1 MQSDV
6 RDVDVLLELLNG
18 VSRLGEGF
26 KATVE
31 EIRGTLSRVDQWIRI
46 DRPAY
51 WKQQLRLSEQA
62 LNSALDYLQQKQST
76 TRPGDR
82 PPASEAQKRV
92 AVAKQRVNRCQE
104 KIQACQRH
112 LLRLE
117 QVINGMAGPLT
128 EIDEYAAN
136 DLPRA
141 MAELKQLIKIL
152 DAYSGPTPDSSS

>member
-6 RDVDVLLELLNG
+6 RDVDVLLDLLNG
-18 VSRLGEGF
+18 LARLGEGF
-26 KATVE
+26 EAAVE
-31 EIRGTLSRVDQWIRI
+31 EIRAILSRVDEWIRV

-51 WKQQLRLSEQA
+51 WQQQLRLSEQA
-62 LNSALDYLQQKQST
+62 LNSALDYLQQKRST

-92 AVAKQRVNRCQE
+92 AVAKQRVKLCQE
-104 KIQACQRH
+104 KHQACRRH

-117 QVINGMAGPLT
+117 GVINAMAGPLT
-128 EIDEYAAN
+128 EIDEAAGN

-152 DAYSGPTPDSSS
+152 DAYGGPRPDASS